1 MDYHYP
7 FEDDLES
14 FLSGISNTQIQVIG
28 PELIYGR
35 LYDKIGYGGI
45 DNEMFRHLVICRLFN
60 PGSKLRT
67 VEYLRQYLNKDYDVE
82 AIYKFLDN
90 LCFRKDKDC
99 KKDASGK
106 VIKPS
111 GNDIK
116 HDVERI
122 SYAYTKKIC
131 GGGRKVGV
139 FFNDPP
145 FFVAGRGRRPPP
157 ARLLWRR
164 VGVSAFFFSF
174 SSSRRRRSPQG
185 TTNK

>member
-90 LCFRKDKDC
+90 L
-99 KKDASGK
+99 ASEK
-106 VIKPS
+106 T
-111 GNDIK
+111 
-116 HDVERI
+116 RT
-122 SYAYTKKIC
+122 A
-131 GGGRKVGV
+131 
-139 FFNDPP
+139 
-145 FFVAGRGRRPPP
+145 RRTLP
-157 ARLLWRR
+157 AKL
-164 VGVSAFFFSF
+164 
-174 SSSRRRRSPQG
+174 SSLAVMI
-185 TTNK
+185 